1 MWSAVFCFSFISAAS
16 AAPLSNFYSFLPHYG
31 NQMANQQYNR
41 ILTEQLLPPRGQG
54 AGAIIHPGFQGTAAG
69 GQGSGTAFIKYSLP
83 KAPGGKSIEIYYPY
97 NYRQGEVLP
106 NVMPQIPNIFPFG
119 YPTQTG
125 PQQQPP
131 RQAAPPQ
138 ANDPLANDPQQQ
150 QIQHDPQVPAG
161 QLDGFYQPEAA
172 APLNS
177 DEAEEA
183 EEAEAAEGAA
193 ETEVAN
199 GSEGAEP
206 TAEEPIPDPTTA
218 DPAALPVDAPADP
231 EVVLDYPLATDV
243 SNIEVNVADL
253 NDPVTATASPPPYF
267 P

>member
-31 NQMANQQYNR
+31 NQMANQAVNDMFSPSHLQAGVTTP
-41 ILTEQLLPPRGQG
+41 ISMEILLPPRGQG
-54 AGAIIHPGFQGTAAG
+54 AGAGTGSMFPGLPAHLQPGPNAPISIEIIHPGFQGTAAG

-83 KAPGGKSIEIYYPY
+83 KAPGRKSIEIYYPY

-138 ANDPLANDPQQQ
+138 ANDPLVFNYPPQTAPQQQPPTANDPQQQ

-161 QLDGFYQPEAA
+161 QP
-172 APLNS
+172 
-177 DEAEEA
+177 
-183 EEAEAAEGAA
+183 
-193 ETEVAN
+193 
-199 GSEGAEP
+199 
-206 TAEEPIPDPTTA
+206 
-218 DPAALPVDAPADP
+218 
-231 EVVLDYPLATDV
+231 
-243 SNIEVNVADL
+243 
-253 NDPVTATASPPPYF
+253 
-267 P
+267 

>member
-31 NQMANQQYNR
+31 NQMAN
-41 ILTEQLLPPRGQG
+41 QLLPPRGQG

-83 KAPGGKSIEIYYPY
+83 KAPGRKSIEI
-97 NYRQGEVLP
+97 
-106 NVMPQIPNIFPFG
+106 IFPFG

-138 ANDPLANDPQQQ
+138 ANDPLVFNYPPQTAPQQQ
-150 QIQHDPQVPAG
+150 PPTLH
-161 QLDGFYQPEAA
+161 GFYQPEAA

-218 DPAALPVDAPADP
+218 DPAALPVHAPADP
-231 EVVLDYPLATDV
+231 DVVLDYPLATDV
-243 SNIEVNVADL
+243 PGVEVNVPDL
-253 NDPVTATASPPPYF
+253 YDPVTATESPPPYF